1 MTKSDSVK
9 KTNVMRRQML
19 IVGILFMLFTS
30 HIFAQCL
37 KGNCQNGYGTYKYK
51 SGATYKGDFKDGQRD
66 GKGILYFSNGN
77 RYIGEWKNRHRAG
90 KGKMIFK
97 NGDVYYGNFSRSKFN
112 GHGVMEYA
120 NGDEYDGDWK
130 DGAFHGQGTMIY
142 TSGDKY
148 EGSWEASKRHG
159 TGKMILVSGEIQEGD
174 WENDVYQDPFANPVV
189 ESDFDFTDKNL
200 RNCNTVYCESGKGTY
215 TYADG
220 SKYIGEFHKGK
231 PQGQGICYYSSGDKY
246 MGNWRDH
253 APNGEGTYTY
263 QSGRVVSA
271 IWNNGRPVRPL
282 EMLTSSDL
290 DDVEMDRNDAVKIWA
305 VVVGVSTYEHMPA
318 LRFTDDDAYRFY
330 AFLKSPEGG
339 ALSNEQIK
347 ILIDEDAT
355 RGNILS
361 ALQETL
367 LKADQNDVIVFYYSG
382 HGLAGSFIPVDYDG
396 FNNRL
401 MHDEIKHIF
410 EQSKA
415 KHKMI
420 FADACYSGSLLAM
433 KGGTIG
439 SAVNTYYK
447 AFERTKGGL
456 AFFTSSAG
464 EEISLEDGGLR
475 QGIFT
480 HFLIRGLNGEADT
493 NRNKI
498 VTIKELSTFVSKQV
512 REYTAKVQTPLLTG
526 NYDTNMPVAV
536 IR

>member
-1 MTKSDSVK
+1 
-9 KTNVMRRQML
+9 
-19 IVGILFMLFTS
+19 
-30 HIFAQCL
+30 
-37 KGNCQNGYGTYKYK
+37 
-51 SGATYKGDFKDGQRD
+51 
-66 GKGILYFSNGN
+66 
-77 RYIGEWKNRHRAG
+77 
-90 KGKMIFK
+90 
-97 NGDVYYGNFSRSKFN
+97 
-112 GHGVMEYA
+112 
-120 NGDEYDGDWK
+120 
-130 DGAFHGQGTMIY
+130 
-142 TSGDKY
+142 
-148 EGSWEASKRHG
+148 
-159 TGKMILVSGEIQEGD
+159 
-174 WENDVYQDPFANPVV
+174 
-189 ESDFDFTDKNL
+189 
-200 RNCNTVYCESGKGTY
+200 
-215 TYADG
+215 
-220 SKYIGEFHKGK
+220 
-231 PQGQGICYYSSGDKY
+231 
-246 MGNWRDH
+246 
-253 APNGEGTYTY
+253 
-263 QSGRVVSA
+263 
-271 IWNNGRPVRPL
+271 
-282 EMLTSSDL
+282 
-290 DDVEMDRNDAVKIWA
+290 
-305 VVVGVSTYEHMPA
+305 MPA

-339 ALSNEQIK
+339 ALANDQIK

-355 RGNILS
+355 RANILS

-367 LKADQNDVIVFYYSG
+367 LKADHNDVIVFYYSG

-401 MHDEIKHIF
+401 MHDEIKQIF

-433 KGGTIG
+433 KGTV
-439 SAVNTYYK
+439 SNMMNTYYK
-447 AFERTKGGL
+447 AFEETRGGL

-526 NYDTNMPVAV
+526 TYDTNMPVAV